1 MPKIGM
7 RIVKTAIAVFLCFLI
22 DLLRNHQGVPF
33 YSAIAAILCMQPFV
47 SNSVKVALNRSV
59 GTFIGGLFGM
69 LVLLAER
76 AWLPKGMPILQYFI
90 VSLCVVA
97 LIYITVVLKKTSASY
112 ITCVVFL
119 SVTISHGADVNP
131 YLFAINRIIDTLIG
145 IAVSLA
151 VNAARL
157 PRKKDRNTLF
167 ITGLDGVL
175 WEKEKALS
183 SFSRIRLTHLLNQG
197 ARITAVTDRSP
208 ASFLPLIG
216 DIPFAL
222 PVIAMNGAAL
232 YHIPSNTY
240 AYCKTIP
247 RTITDRLQSF
257 FAQREVN
264 CFTKA
269 VIHDVLHI
277 YYGSFTNEA
286 QEDLYRIRHGGPLE
300 NYVCAGLPEGHEAV
314 CLMII
319 DTDAMVERLYE
330 EIVASPFS
338 SQLRL
343 IRRADRTHPRY
354 SILEIYS
361 AEATLTGA
369 AGILKSRSGA
379 DSITVFSN
387 SDDELSL
394 ILHADY
400 SYAVGNAAESVQE
413 SCRYKTG
420 SGEQVIRTISRL
432 FYCRRESQFSNKT
445 RVKRKGHG
453 REGTNCGSSH

>member
-7 RIVKTAIAVFLCFLI
+7 RIIKTAIAVFLCFLI
-22 DLLRNHQGVPF
+22 DLLRNHQGIPF

-47 SNSVKVALNRSV
+47 SNSVKVALNRSI

-76 AWLPKGMPILQYFI
+76 AWLPKNMPVVQYFI
-90 VSLCVVA
+90 VSLCVIV
-97 LIYITVVLKKTSASY
+97 LIYLTVILKKTSASY

-131 YLFAINRIIDTLIG
+131 YLFALNRIIDTLIG
-145 IAVSLA
+145 IAVSLT

-157 PRKKDRNTLF
+157 PRKKDKNTLF

-175 WEKEKALS
+175 WEKGKTIS
-183 SFSRIRLTHLLNQG
+183 SFSKIRLTHLLHQG

-216 DIPFAL
+216 DIPFSL
-222 PVIAMNGAAL
+222 PIIAMNGATL

-247 RTITDRLQSF
+247 RPITDCLQAL

-264 CFTKA
+264 CFVKA
-269 VIHDVLHI
+269 VIHDV
-277 YYGSFTNEA
+277 
-286 QEDLYRIRHGGPLE
+286 
-300 NYVCAGLPEGHEAV
+300 
-314 CLMII
+314 I
-319 DTDAMVERLYE
+319 DTDPLIERLCQ
-330 EIVASPFS
+330 EISAFSFS
-338 SQLRL
+338 SELRF

-361 AEATLTGA
+361 AHTTLADA
-369 AGILKSRSGA
+369 ADILKSRSNA
-379 DSITVFSN
+379 SSITVFSN
-387 SDDELSL
+387 CLDELSL
-394 ILHADY
+394 IRHADY
-400 SYAVGNAAESVQE
+400 SYAVGNADVSVQE
-413 SCRYKTG
+413 ACRYRTG
-420 SGEQVIRTISRL
+420 SGEQMIRTISRL
-432 FYCRRESQFSNKT
+432 FYCRKQQADKQRPERQNK
-445 RVKRKGHG
+445 
-453 REGTNCGSSH
+453 E